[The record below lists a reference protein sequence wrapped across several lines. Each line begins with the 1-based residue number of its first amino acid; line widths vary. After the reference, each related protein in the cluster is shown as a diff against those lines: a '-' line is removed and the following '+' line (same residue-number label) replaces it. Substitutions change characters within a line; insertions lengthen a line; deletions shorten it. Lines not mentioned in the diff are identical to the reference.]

1 MQETPKK
8 EKVKFDFVKT
18 ELEYILENAN
28 FTEEQE
34 RIFKRLTGK
43 QGRQSIVQ
51 ISMEENIST
60 ATVSRIIKKIKKKI
74 LKLI

>member
-8 EKVKFDFVKT
+8 EKIKFDFVKS
-18 ELEYILENAN
+18 ELDYILENAN

-34 RIFKRLTGK
+34 RIFKRLTDK
-43 QGRQSIVQ
+43 RGRQSIVQ

-60 ATVSRIIKKIKKKI
+60 ATVSRIVKSIKKKI
-74 LKLI
+74 LKLL